1 MTQFLGW
8 IHKEVDH
15 VEHFVILN
23 TKSAKI
29 TVSKKHVIF
38 RQVEGSHDGAMTTTF
53 ADLVTVGDVLE
64 VIVEGQVQR
73 ERVVSIDK
81 ETKKGTFAP
90 LTASGTILVD
100 NVLASCYADF
110 LFQSVADVAFYPV
123 KLLPWLLEDEGSQT
137 KDGLRLYPKL
147 LTWFGRQI
155 NMVETYKGEFNLSVP
170 FAMLLVGIARHLSY

>member
-1 MTQFLGW
+1 MENVRSLTKYFQGSKVVTQRGKVAIEELKIGDQVQTIYNGNLQMTQFLGW

-110 LFQSVADVAFYPV
+110 LFQSVVTIPI
-123 KLLPWLLEDEGSQT
+123 LL
-137 KDGLRLYPKL
+137 
-147 LTWFGRQI
+147 
-155 NMVETYKGEFNLSVP
+155 
-170 FAMLLVGIARHLSY
+170 